1 MVSLSQRLRSKQPFC
16 IYCAGSARGDDI
28 DHVPP
33 RGLFDEKWRPKGG
46 EVTSCKE
53 CHEGTRDMDAVAAF
67 ASRFMPN
74 PTTAEQHDA
83 IKRSIKSV
91 FRNYPNLIAE
101 LGRPKEDSRYVEG
114 GGVLAANGPIMSS
127 VMTTFA
133 ARMGFALHH
142 WVTGEIIGSAGGVFA
157 RWYSNYERF
166 QGRLPEA
173 FLEILGAD
181 YTLSQGRKNVGDQ
194 FSFSFIKGVE
204 LGVTGYWATFRQSF
218 AIMAFVSQNM
228 AELSDAPHHLVRRPA
243 FLKGYSV
250 KLLGSWSGQYGQPFL
265 APYSFTK

>member
-1 MVSLSQRLRSKQPFC
+1 MVSLSQRLRTKQPFC

-46 EVTSCKE
+46 EVTTCKE

-173 FLEILGAD
+173 FLEILGAH

-218 AIMAFVSQNM
+218 AVMAFVSQNM

-250 KLLGSWSGQYGQPFL
+250 KFLGSWPGQYGQPFL
-265 APYSFTK
+265 TPYSFTK